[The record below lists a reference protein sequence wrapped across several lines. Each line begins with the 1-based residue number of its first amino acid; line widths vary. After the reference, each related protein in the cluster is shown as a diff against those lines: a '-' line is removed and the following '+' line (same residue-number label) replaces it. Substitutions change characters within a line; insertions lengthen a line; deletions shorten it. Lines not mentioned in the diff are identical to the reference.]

1 MGHYGTLGDGAMVN
15 SAHFGGCSSPESW
28 HDPSSGTLA
37 IVPPSPELDP
47 VEARRGLFVRRDR
60 PAARALNRNVERV
73 FNPDKRPALG
83 TAEAG
88 AGSVTRDLK

>member
-1 MGHYGTLGDGAMVN
+1 MAN

-73 FNPDKRPALG
+73 FNPDRKDPHWGRRKLAQDRCR
-83 TAEAG
+83 AI
-88 AGSVTRDLK
+88 